1 MRGQKWPLFYIT
13 INSSISRR
21 RHTIMTLKQMEVTEK
36 KIGDSTFYIKKFP
49 AFTAANISGEL
60 VSVLAPVIGGIAAVA
75 GKDIADGDK
84 QANILDTDIED
95 ALPAFS
101 QAFSSLSGDK
111 FERLMK
117 KLLIDHKN
125 VSVESEV
132 TEGNVK
138 LLTYDLANEVFCGDV
153 QDMFILCLEV
163 IKLNFNGFFKK
174 MAAQFGG
181 LTEALKKA
189 QNTKNGENS
198 TQAASRTSK

>member
-1 MRGQKWPLFYIT
+1 
-13 INSSISRR
+13 
-21 RHTIMTLKQMEVTEK
+21 MTLKQMEVTEK

-49 AFTAANISGEL
+49 AFTAANISGDL

-117 KLLIDHKN
+117 SHQTELQRFFQENGRPIWRSYRSPQEGSEYKEWGELDTGRFTDLEMRMYILIKARIASKLELET
-125 VSVESEV
+125 V
-132 TEGNVK
+132 
-138 LLTYDLANEVFCGDV
+138 YDLD
-153 QDMFILCLEV
+153 
-163 IKLNFNGFFKK
+163 
-174 MAAQFGG
+174 
-181 LTEALKKA
+181 EALKLYALYCMDLDIERGQADKLKA
-189 QNTKNGENS
+189 E
-198 TQAASRTSK
+198 SR